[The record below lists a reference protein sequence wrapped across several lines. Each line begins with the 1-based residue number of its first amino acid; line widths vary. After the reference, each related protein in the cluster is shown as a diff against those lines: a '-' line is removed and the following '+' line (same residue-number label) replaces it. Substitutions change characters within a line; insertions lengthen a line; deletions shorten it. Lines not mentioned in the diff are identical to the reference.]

1 MGAPWRDW
9 RSPTVFGLALS
20 CTLSLSGCGGKP
32 PQAQTSMGVPVK
44 LETLTADQLTTTTEY
59 VGVLEADNLVT
70 LKPEVDGIVRNI
82 QIQEGDTVTAGT
94 PILTLRAERSQASV
108 QQAIAGVEAARAAQ
122 TNAEAQL
129 SAVDAE
135 KLEAQADLK
144 LREQDS
150 QRIKALVD
158 TGALPQRDLDQ
169 SRRDVE
175 VAKARLNT
183 INQRIKAAQASVN
196 QAKANLRQS
205 TNTVAIANEDLR
217 ETHITAPVTGTI
229 GDLAVQ
235 EGDYLEQGQT
245 IATIAQNTRLSLNFF
260 VPIEQASNLRLSLPV
275 ELIDYRT
282 LETVGRGQVSF
293 ISPEVDF
300 TSQTI
305 LAKASFE
312 NPDKRLFTG
321 QLVKAKLILSQKT
334 GVSVPVT
341 AVSRIGAETFVFVAA
356 PNPEAQGETAPPFIA
371 IQKPVTLGAIEG
383 DRYQVLEG
391 LSTGEQVITTGIL
404 NLTDG
409 IPVFP
414 QAEEVFQ

>member
-1 MGAPWRDW
+1 
-9 RSPTVFGLALS
+9 
-20 CTLSLSGCGGKP
+20 
-32 PQAQTSMGVPVK
+32 MGVPVK

>member
-1 MGAPWRDW
+1 MGMPWRDW
-9 RSPTVFGLALS
+9 RSPMAFSFALS
-20 CTLSLSGCGGKP
+20 CAVGLGGCGGQP
-32 PQAQTSMGVPVK
+32 PQAQTPTGVPVT
-44 LETLTADQLTTTTEY
+44 LETLDPTLLATTTEY

-70 LKPEVDGIVRNI
+70 LKPEVAGIVQAI
-82 QIQEGDTVTAGT
+82 QVQEGDNVSAGT
-94 PILTLRAERSQASV
+94 PILTLKSERSQASV

-129 SAVDAE
+129 SAVNAE
-135 KLEAQADLK
+135 KLEAQAELK
-144 LREQDS
+144 LREQDL
-150 QRIKALVD
+150 QRIKSLVD

-169 SRRDVE
+169 SQRDLE

-183 INQRIKAAQASVN
+183 INQRIRAAQASVS
-196 QAKANLRQS
+196 QAQATLRQS
-205 TNTVAIANEDLR
+205 SNTVAIANEDLR
-217 ETHITAPVTGTI
+217 ETQITAPVAGII
-229 GDLAVQ
+229 GDLAIQ
-235 EGDYLEQGQT
+235 QGDYLDQGET

-260 VPIEQASNLRLSLPV
+260 VPIEQAPNLRLTLPV

-305 LAKASFE
+305 LAKASFD
-312 NPDKRLFTG
+312 NPDNRLFTG
-321 QLVKAKLILSQKT
+321 QLVKAKLILSQQT

-341 AVSRIGAETFVFVAA
+341 AVSRIGAETFIFVAE
-356 PNPEAQGETAPPFIA
+356 PNPNAQGENDPPLIA
-371 IQKPVTLGAIEG
+371 VQKSVTLGAIEG
-383 DRYQVLEG
+383 DRYQVIEG

-409 IPVFP
+409 IPIFP
-414 QAEEVFQ
+414 QEGEVFQ

>member
-1 MGAPWRDW
+1 MGASRSDW
-9 RSPTVFGLALS
+9 RSPVVLGLVVS
-20 CTLSLSGCGGKP
+20 CAVSLSGCGGPP
-32 PQAQTSMGVPVK
+32 PQAQTPQGVPVK
-44 LETLTADQLTTTTEY
+44 FETLDSDLLATTTEY

-70 LKPEVDGIVRNI
+70 LKPEVDGIIQAI

-94 PILTLRAERSQASV
+94 PILTLKSERSQASL

-122 TNAEAQL
+122 ANAEAQL
-129 SAVDAE
+129 SAVNAE
-135 KLEAQADLK
+135 KLETQADLK
-144 LREQDS
+144 LREQDL
-150 QRIKALVD
+150 QRIKSLVD

-169 SRRDVE
+169 SQRDLE

-196 QAKANLRQS
+196 QAKATLRQS
-205 TNTVAIANEDLR
+205 SNTVAIANEDLR
-217 ETHITAPVTGTI
+217 ETQVTAPVAGTI
-229 GDLAVQ
+229 GDLTVQ
-235 EGDYLEQGQT
+235 QGDYLEQGAT

-260 VPIEQASNLRLSLPV
+260 VPIEQAPDLRLSLPV

-305 LAKASFE
+305 LAKASFD
-312 NPDKRLFTG
+312 NPDNRLFTG
-321 QLVKAKLILSQKT
+321 QLVKAKLILSQQT

-341 AVSRIGAETFVFVAA
+341 AVSRIGAETFVFVTA
-356 PNPEAQGETAPPFIA
+356 PNPDAQGENDPPLIA
-371 IQKPVTLGAIEG
+371 VQKSVTLGAIEG

-391 LSTGEQVITTGIL
+391 LTTGEQVITTGIL

-409 IPVFP
+409 TPVFP
-414 QAEEVFQ
+414 QTEEVFQ

>member
-1 MGAPWRDW
+1 MGVSRSDW
-9 RSPTVFGLALS
+9 RSPVVLS
-20 CTLSLSGCGGKP
+20 LVVSCAVNLSGCGGPP
-32 PQAQTSMGVPVK
+32 PQAQTPQGVPVK
-44 LETLTADQLTTTTEY
+44 FETLDSDLLATTTEY

-70 LKPEVDGIVRNI
+70 LKPEVDGIVQAI
-82 QIQEGDTVTAGT
+82 QIQEGDTVAAGT
-94 PILTLRAERSQASV
+94 PILTLKSERSQASL

-129 SAVDAE
+129 SAVNAE

-144 LREQDS
+144 LREQDLR
-150 QRIKALVD
+150 RIKSLVD

-169 SRRDVE
+169 SQRDLE

-205 TNTVAIANEDLR
+205 SNTVAIANEDLR
-217 ETHITAPVTGTI
+217 ETQVTAPVAGII
-229 GDLAVQ
+229 GDLTVQ
-235 EGDYLEQGQT
+235 QGDYLEQGAT
-245 IATIAQNTRLSLNFF
+245 IGTIAQNTRLSLNFF
-260 VPIEQASNLRLSLPV
+260 VPIEQAPDLRLSLPV

-305 LAKASFE
+305 LAKASFD
-312 NPDKRLFTG
+312 NPDNRLFTG
-321 QLVKAKLILSQKT
+321 QLVKAKLILSQQT

-341 AVSRIGAETFVFVAA
+341 AVSRIGAETFVFVTA
-356 PNPEAQGETAPPFIA
+356 PNPDAQGENDPPLIA
-371 IQKPVTLGAIEG
+371 VQKPVTLGAIEG

-391 LSTGEQVITTGIL
+391 LTTGEQVITTGIL

-409 IPVFP
+409 TPVFP
-414 QAEEVFQ
+414 QTEEVFQ